1 MIRLTRLNRE
11 QFYLNPDLIQE
22 MESTPDTVLTLTSG
36 TRLVV
41 MERPDT
47 IIAEVVEFRRRFS
60 GLLKQAEPSPGG
72 AGSGA

>member
-22 MESTPDTVLTLTSG
+22 LESTPDTVLTLTSG

-41 MERPDT
+41 MESPDT
-47 IIAEVVEFRRRFS
+47 IIDSIVGYRQRWGWA
-60 GLLKQAEPSPGG
+60 LKRADPSPNP
-72 AGSGA
+72 AGSGE

>member
-11 QFYLNPDLIQE
+11 KFYLNPDLIQE

-41 MERPDT
+41 MESPDA
-47 IIAEVVEFRRRFS
+47 IIDSIVEYRKRS
-60 GLLKQAEPSPGG
+60 GGFLSVADPSPAA